1 MSVTLLELLV
11 KDKIMKKELTKALK
25 SKELRNRILESID
38 TMIEG
43 EYQCPEC
50 GLQEEHIL
58 NVLSIN
64 SVTIDI
70 VVRI

>member
-1 MSVTLLELLV
+1 ME
-11 KDKIMKKELTKALK
+11 KELKKALA

-38 TMIEG
+38 EMIEG
-43 EYQCPEC
+43 EYICPEC

-64 SVTIDI
+64 SVIIDI